1 MQPEVFQCTRKQMT
15 LTVSGCTRLHEAAN
29 KPRAPDP
36 WLGMVAC
43 RGCPTGAMHRTGKMP
58 NPMETISAAM
68 RMLCPRCGRISDRM
82 IWGRLCASC
91 DARHAEALRGRNS
104 KGSVPKLTHLLH
116 PEHVAL
122 GSGDQVKLVH
132 RQSVTSLGEV
142 MIGMVKSALTPVTFG
157 LPRVFWPSLV
167 RSSPHRP
174 WSAQYELSI

>member
-1 MQPEVFQCTRKQMT
+1 
-15 LTVSGCTRLHEAAN
+15 
-29 KPRAPDP
+29 
-36 WLGMVAC
+36 
-43 RGCPTGAMHRTGKMP
+43 
-58 NPMETISAAM
+58 
-68 RMLCPRCGRISDRM
+68 
-82 IWGRLCASC
+82 
-91 DARHAEALRGRNS
+91 
-104 KGSVPKLTHLLH
+104 VPKLTHLLH
-116 PEHVAL
+116 PEHVAF